1 MNEDILKEQL
11 EDLRELHDLAEQLQ
25 VNIRSMYVI
34 VQERLHMRDAVSEL
48 VGIETPNEFH

>member
-25 VNIRSMYVI
+25 VNIRAMYMT
-34 VQERLHMRDAVSEL
+34 VQERLRMRDAVSEL
-48 VGIETPNEFH
+48 VGTETPNEFH